1 MDLEALELE
10 LCLGR
15 RKLGVGLC
23 DHNVVVRC
31 IVCNDWE
38 LLGRDCP
45 VSWLVQSGL
54 VLSLLRG
61 EFGLK

>member
-10 LCLGR
+10 LCLGK
-15 RKLGVGLC
+15 RKLGVGFC

-31 IVCNDWE
+31 IVYSGWE
-38 LLGRDCP
+38 FAGRDSP
-45 VSWLVQSGL
+45 VSWLVQCGL